1 MKSNKE
7 VIEDINKRRVKS
19 YQKISFPIRKMN
31 EIFKK
36 PCEESIK
43 KDIKLIKSS
52 KIYKFA
58 VDKYSPQNPKQRM
71 NTFSNFDQSPI
82 KKVRKNILATPE
94 LIDYS
99 DSNYRRKTQYDNYE
113 KAANCE
119 E

>member
-1 MKSNKE
+1 MQNLHKKEPRYAKSKSPPLSQLPLSTDMSIFNKTMMKSNKE

-43 KDIKLIKSS
+43 KDTKLNKSS

-58 VDKYSPQNPKQRM
+58 VDKYSP
-71 NTFSNFDQSPI
+71 
-82 KKVRKNILATPE
+82 
-94 LIDYS
+94 
-99 DSNYRRKTQYDNYE
+99 
-113 KAANCE
+113 
-119 E
+119 